1 MSRYPY
7 RKSESTFLRCKP
19 YTSDKDSDKV
29 KMFRKIILYASYRA
43 TLDLSN
49 ALSIISITP
58 FVAKL
63 LTFEVVVILAKFNK
77 IREI

>member
-1 MSRYPY
+1 MTKVNPEPVVKYY
-7 RKSESTFLRCKP
+7 QCKP

-29 KMFRKIILYASYRA
+29 KMFCKIILYASYRA

-49 ALSIISITP
+49 ALSIIAIILL
-58 FVAKL
+58 VAKL
-63 LTFEVVVILAKFNK
+63 LAFEVVVILAKFNK

>member
-1 MSRYPY
+1 MTITGGPNLFGP
-7 RKSESTFLRCKP
+7 KSSKSSLK
-19 YTSDKDSDKV
+19 KK
-29 KMFRKIILYASYRA
+29 ASF
-43 TLDLSN
+43 N
-49 ALSIISITP
+49 ALSIISNRP